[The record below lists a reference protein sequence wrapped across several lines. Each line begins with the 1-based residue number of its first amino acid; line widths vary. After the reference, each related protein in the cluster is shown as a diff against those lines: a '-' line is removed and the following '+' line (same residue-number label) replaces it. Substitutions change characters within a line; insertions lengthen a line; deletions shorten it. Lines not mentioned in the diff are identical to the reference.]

1 MRKISICISV
11 ALLALA
17 CNMIY
22 AKGAKK
28 VKVPQGV
35 SVVYYCKNITPE
47 NILRLYEAMNVN
59 LEGKVGVKVHF
70 GEDGN
75 INYLNPELIQPLVR
89 KMNATLV
96 ETNVLY
102 VGKRRYTESHIKV
115 AKEHGFTFAPI
126 DILDAEGE
134 TAYPV
139 EGLKHYTKVK
149 TGSHFADYDA
159 YIVYSH
165 FKGHGSA
172 GFGGAIKNISMG
184 FASPGGKMAM
194 HASAIPATRNTQSCV
209 KCNRCVE
216 QCPADAIT
224 ITDNGPVIDSAKC
237 LGCAKCIAE
246 CALRIFT
253 PKQTKLASEV
263 FLERL
268 VEYAKGF
275 VDQKPMVYI
284 TVMQNISKTCD
295 CSAKAPAPFM
305 CDLGAVSSTDLVAV
319 EKACYDIATAQYG
332 KDPFLDVN
340 GVSGMHQIDYAAQL
354 GMGNKKYV
362 LIDIETGEQI
372 DVNKLFK

>member
-1 MRKISICISV
+1 MRKISYGICIT
-11 ALLALA
+11 LLALC
-17 CNMIY
+17 CNALY
-22 AKGAKK
+22 AKDVQK
-28 VKVPQGV
+28 VKVKKGV

-75 INYLNPELIQPLVR
+75 INYLNPELIKPLVQ

-102 VGKRRYTESHIKV
+102 VGKRRFTDSHIAL
-115 AKEHGFTFAPI
+115 AKSHGFTFAPI

-134 TAYPV
+134 SEYPT

-149 TGSHFADYDA
+149 TGSHFANYDA

-172 GFGGAIKNISMG
+172 GFGAAIKNISMG

-194 HASAIPATRNTQSCV
+194 HASAVPATRNANTCV
-209 KCNRCVE
+209 QCNRCVE
-216 QCPADAIT
+216 QCPANAIT

-275 VDQKPMVYI
+275 VSQKPMVYI

-305 CDLGAVSSTDLVAV
+305 CDLGAVSSTDLVAI
-319 EKACYDIATAQYG
+319 EKACYDLAMAKYG

-362 LIDIETGEQI
+362 LVDIETGKI
-372 DVNKLFK
+372 IKLNQMFK